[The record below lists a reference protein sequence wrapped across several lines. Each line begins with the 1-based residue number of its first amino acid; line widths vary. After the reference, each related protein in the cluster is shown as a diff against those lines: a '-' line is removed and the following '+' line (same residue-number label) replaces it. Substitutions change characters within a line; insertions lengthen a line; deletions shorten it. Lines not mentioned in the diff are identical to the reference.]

1 LKGSPGNLH
10 NNSQDDIIND
20 DDGDGDGDDDGE
32 EESKR
37 T

>member
-1 LKGSPGNLH
+1 MSPGNFH
-10 NNSQDDIIND
+10 NKSQDDITSGD
-20 DDGDGDGDDDGE
+20 AGDGDDDDGE